1 MVSRTFTLALIGA
14 CCLSAP
20 ATATAA
26 GGKCESVEARCAV
39 AAGGLCNSDTG
50 HWCYGFY
57 EGRNCGGTSAAFRTC
72 MASNGAGNG
81 AANHTR
87 ATAVAAT
94 GGDKCVSD
102 QARCAK
108 EVGGFC
114 NPRTGAWC
122 VGGVGR
128 FGRWCGGT
136 IAAHIACLDRVRAA
150 RR

>member
-1 MVSRTFTLALIGA
+1 VRCKFILALIGA
-14 CCLSAP
+14 CYLSA
-20 ATATAA
+20 AGTAIAA
-26 GGKCESVEARCAV
+26 GAECQSVEAKCAV

-57 EGRNCGGTSAAFRTC
+57 EGRNCGGTGSAFRAC
-72 MASNGAGNG
+72 MASHGAGGRG
-81 AANHTR
+81 A
-87 ATAVAAT
+87 

-136 IAAHIACLDRVRAA
+136 IAAHIACLDRIRAA